1 MDRSDVIILGGGLV
15 GLTLAIALDA
25 YGLTSTVID
34 PADPEAQLAAG
45 FDGRASAIASA
56 SWRMLEAIG
65 VGGLLDGQGCPI
77 RRIEVRD
84 GLSRESLNFQSDQD
98 DDPLGIMFENRAVRA
113 ALRERALAASNI
125 RLLAPAAPLTVV
137 RDPHGV
143 TVTLQ
148 DGQIVSG
155 SLLVGAE
162 GRRSPTREAAG
173 IRIAQWRYDHVA
185 MIGSI
190 EHERP
195 HQNIAHEIFYPAG
208 PFALLPMLPGNRCC
222 FVWTVN
228 AADAPAMLDL
238 PERAFLAEMRKRIGG
253 LLGEIRLVS
262 ARSSYP
268 LGYHHAATITAERL
282 ALVGDAAH
290 GIHPIA
296 GQGLNL
302 GLRDVAALAEILVE
316 GARLGLEAGDAQ
328 LLARYERWRAL
339 DSLMVGASTD
349 GFTRLF
355 GIPSRPARAIRRLGM
370 AAVERI
376 SPLKKY
382 FMAEA
387 RGELG
392 QMPKLLQGLEI

>member
-1 MDRSDVIILGGGLV
+1 
-15 GLTLAIALDA
+15 
-25 YGLTSTVID
+25 
-34 PADPEAQLAAG
+34 
-45 FDGRASAIASA
+45 
-56 SWRMLEAIG
+56 
-65 VGGLLDGQGCPI
+65 
-77 RRIEVRD
+77 
-84 GLSRESLNFQSDQD
+84 
-98 DDPLGIMFENRAVRA
+98 
-113 ALRERALAASNI
+113 
-125 RLLAPAAPLTVV
+125 
-137 RDPHGV
+137 
-143 TVTLQ
+143 
-148 DGQIVSG
+148 
-155 SLLVGAE
+155 
-162 GRRSPTREAAG
+162 
-173 IRIAQWRYDHVA
+173 
-185 MIGSI
+185 
-190 EHERP
+190 
-195 HQNIAHEIFYPAG
+195 
-208 PFALLPMLPGNRCC
+208 MLPGNRCC